1 MTVFPKTTYWG
12 YLFKVLSG
20 RGKRKRE
27 RIKISDQG
35 NKERIEKRKAWRKTW
50 EET

>member
-1 MTVFPKTTYWG
+1 MTVFPITTNCD
-12 YLFKVLSG
+12 YLFEVLSS

-35 NKERIEKRKAWRKTW
+35 NKERMEKEKAWRITW